1 MVVQVSRLQDGS
13 RKIIN
18 ISEVVGIAHDH
29 IEVRDIFRFR
39 RIGVTAEGKV
49 QGRFEWS
56 GETPAI
62 LERLRISGIALPPNI
77 FDEAQDVNL

>member
-1 MVVQVSRLQDGS
+1 M
-13 RKIIN
+13 
-18 ISEVVGIAHDH
+18 GIVDDH

-56 GETPAI
+56 GEAPAI
-62 LERLRISGIALPPNI
+62 LERLRVNGIALPSNI
-77 FDEAQDVNL
+77 FDESLEVNS